1 MQIGEL
7 ARRSGASQKAVR
19 LYDRPGLIVGA
30 SRSPS
35 NYRLF
40 DEDAVWCVRGIRA
53 LQAAGL
59 TCATCRTR
67 LQRDVG
73 AAARTLLQGK
83 AEEVLTRID
92 RELTELH
99 QRRQRLLA
107 LRSDVDAYLQP
118 TA

>member
-19 LYDRPGLIVGA
+19 LYDRLGLIVGA
-30 SRSPS
+30 RSPS

-40 DEDAVWCVRGIRA
+40 DEDAVGCVRGIRA
-53 LQAAGL
+53 LQAAGVTRRDMREL
-59 TCATCRTR
+59 GCNATSE
-67 LQRDVG
+67 D
-73 AAARTLLQGK
+73 AARTLLRGK
-83 AEEVLTRID
+83 ADEVLQRVD

-107 LRSDVDAYLQP
+107 LRSDVDAYLQL